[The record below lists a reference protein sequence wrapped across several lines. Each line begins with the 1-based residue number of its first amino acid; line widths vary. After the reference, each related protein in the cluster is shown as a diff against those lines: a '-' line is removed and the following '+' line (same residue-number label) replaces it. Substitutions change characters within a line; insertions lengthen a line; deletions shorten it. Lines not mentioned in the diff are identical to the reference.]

1 MKKIALALALTIIVS
16 AIVVSLAGC
25 GAKGSSKFIG
35 TWELQSGSLLV
46 FSKEITFKSGGK
58 YVEVNDG
65 FDVEGSYSVKS
76 DTEVEINYL
85 KYNYKFEGDT
95 LTLYYAIGGGGQ
107 SATYKKK

>member
-16 AIVVSLAGC
+16 AIVISLAGC

-35 TWELQSGSLLV
+35 TWELQSGSLT

-58 YVEVNDG
+58 YVEVNGAG
-65 FDVEGSYSVKS
+65 FDDEGSYSVKS

-85 KYNYKFEGDT
+85 KYNYKFDGDT
-95 LTLYYAIGGGGQ
+95 LTLYYAIGSDGL